1 MSTPA
6 APAPKF
12 RFRTVVF
19 WLHLVA
25 GLVAGVIVFVMSVT
39 GVLLAYERQIVAWSD
54 SSFRVEPPTPG
65 AARMDVESLLAS
77 VRSAETSA
85 VPSGVTLRADPEAP
99 ATVSFGRDKTLF
111 IHPYTGAVLGE
122 ATGGWREFFH
132 WMVDWHRWIGLHG
145 EGRAVGKA
153 ITGACNLA
161 FLFLVVSGVYL
172 WFPRKWTKA
181 ALKSVT
187 VFDGRLKGRSRDWN
201 WHNVLGFWAA
211 LPLVFVVASAVVISY
226 PWAGDLVYRAFGE
239 EPPARR
245 APPGAA
251 LARSGGAERPTPNAE
266 RRNQEAASAPAAN
279 IGTNSGVQ
287 GSASNVQ
294 RSRPS
299 PQRGAAGPAEIRI
312 AGLNA
317 IWAVAEKKVEGWNY
331 VSMRFPAKTGD
342 PLTFLIDKGTG
353 PRPDLR
359 ATLTLDAES
368 AKEVDW
374 KPYSSMNAG
383 QKARG
388 WIRWIH
394 TGEAGGWIGQT
405 VAMLASLAAAVLV
418 WTGFAL
424 SWRRFF
430 GKRRLKD

>member
-1 MSTPA
+1 MSTSAVPA
-6 APAPKF
+6 APVSKF
-12 RFRTVVF
+12 RFRTLIF

-25 GLVAGVIVFVMSVT
+25 GLVTGVIVFVMSVT

-54 SSFRVEPPTPG
+54 SAFRVEPPSSDAT
-65 AARMDVESLLAS
+65 RLDVESLLAS
-77 VRSAETSA
+77 VRAAETSA
-85 VPSGVTLRADPEAP
+85 VPAGITLRADPKAP

-111 IHPYTGAVLGE
+111 VNPYTGALLGE
-122 ATGGWREFFH
+122 ATKGWRGFFQE
-132 WMVDWHRWIGLHG
+132 VVAWHRWLALDGD
-145 EGRAVGKA
+145 GRAVGKA

-172 WFPRKWTKA
+172 WFPRKWTKG

-187 VFDGRLKGRSRDWN
+187 VFDGRLKGRARDWN
-201 WHNVLGFWAA
+201 WHNVLGFWSA
-211 LPLVFVVASAVVISY
+211 LPLVFVVATAVVISY
-226 PWAGDLVYRAFGE
+226 PWASDLVYRAFGE

-245 APPGAA
+245 AAPAAGAA
-251 LARSGGAERPTPNAE
+251 QARSGNAE
-266 RRNQEAASAPAAN
+266 RRTNEVASAATTTS
-279 IGTNSGVQ
+279 GTNLGVQ
-287 GSASNVQ
+287 NPAPNAQ
-294 RSRPS
+294 RSQPS
-299 PQRGAAGPAEIRI
+299 PQRGAAGPTEIRT

-317 IWAVAEKKVEGWNY
+317 VWAVAEKKVEDWNY
-331 VSMRFPAKTGD
+331 VSIRFPTKAGD
-342 PLTFLIDKGTG
+342 PLTFLIDQGNG

-359 ATLTLDAES
+359 ATLTLHAET
-368 AKEVDW
+368 AAEVDW
-374 KPYSSMNAG
+374 KPYSAMTSG

-405 VAMLASLAAAVLV
+405 IAMLASLAAAVLV

-430 GKRRLKD
+430 GKKR

>member
-6 APAPKF
+6 VPAAPVSKF
-12 RFRTVVF
+12 RFRTLIF

-54 SSFRVEPPTPG
+54 SAFRVEPPSSD
-65 AARMDVESLLAS
+65 AMRLDVESLLAS
-77 VRSAETSA
+77 VRTAETSA
-85 VPSGVTLRADPEAP
+85 VPAGITLRADPKAP

-111 IHPYTGAVLGE
+111 VNPYTGAVLGE
-122 ATGGWREFFH
+122 ATKGWRGFFQE
-132 WMVDWHRWIGLHG
+132 VVAWHRWLAMDG
-145 EGRAVGKA
+145 EGRATGKA

-172 WFPRKWTKA
+172 WFPRKWTKG

-187 VFDGRLKGRSRDWN
+187 VFDGRLKGRARDWN
-201 WHNVLGFWAA
+201 WHNVLGFWSA
-211 LPLVFVVASAVVISY
+211 LPLVFVVATAVVISY
-226 PWAGDLVYRAFGE
+226 PWASDLVYRAFGE

-245 APPGAA
+245 AAPGA
-251 LARSGGAERPTPNAE
+251 GAAQPKTGNAE
-266 RRNQEAASAPAAN
+266 RRTNEIASAATTTS
-279 IGTNSGVQ
+279 GTNFSVQ
-287 GSASNVQ
+287 SSALNVQ
-294 RSRPS
+294 RSQPS
-299 PQRGAAGPAEIRI
+299 PQRGAAGPAEIRT

-317 IWAVAEKKVEGWNY
+317 VWAVAEKKVEGWNY
-331 VSMRFPAKTGD
+331 VSMRFPTKAGD
-342 PLTFLIDKGTG
+342 PLTFLIDQGNG

-359 ATLTLDAES
+359 ATLTLHAET
-368 AKEVDW
+368 AAEVDW
-374 KPYSSMNAG
+374 KPYSAMTSG

-405 VAMLASLAAAVLV
+405 IAMLASLAAAVLV

-430 GKRRLKD
+430 GKKR